1 MKVPTNTPN
10 GYSII
15 TKIFSENSERGIQLI
30 KISGPTDSK
39 NRYLHWEKMQYL
51 TPPEG
56 FTIEEWWG
64 GTKMARNTLY
74 KELPFIDKNGQVFK
88 FALPDCVLKELHWID
103 QNVSGQIASSS
114 LVANPH
120 TRDTYL
126 MSSLFEEAIN
136 SSQLEG
142 ASTTWSV
149 AKEMLRQGREPQDR
163 SEHMIYNNYLA
174 MEFIREFK
182 NDPLTP
188 AMILKLHRIL
198 TNNAMEDPGAA
209 GRLRTKDDNVRVVD
223 SQHAEEL
230 HTPPEANELP
240 KRLERLCEF
249 ANAKETKGFI
259 HPVIR
264 GILLH
269 FMLAY
274 DHPFVDG
281 NGRTARA
288 LFYWSMASQCYW
300 LMEFVSISKIIKQAP
315 VQYGKAY
322 LYTENDENDTTYF
335 IIHQLEVIHKA
346 IAQLKTY
353 LDKKSSE
360 IEEAKKIIEGT
371 KRLQGK
377 LNFRQL
383 SLLRHALEHP
393 NAVYTIQGHQKSHA
407 VTYQTART
415 DLLRMSEELKLLQ
428 KRKEGRTFV
437 FIAPANLQS
446 RLIKAKG

>member
-1 MKVPTNTPN
+1 MKIPTAPPN
-10 GYSII
+10 GYA
-15 TKIFSENSERGIQLI
+15 KISQLFSEDCERAMQLI
-30 KISGPTDSK
+30 KVSGPTDSK
-39 NRYLHWEKMQYL
+39 DRYLHWEKMQYL

-56 FTIEEWWG
+56 FTAEEWWG
-64 GTKMARNTLY
+64 GTKMARQGLY
-74 KELPFIDKNGQVFK
+74 KELPLVDKNNRIFR

-103 QNVSGQIASSS
+103 QNASGQIISSS
-114 LVANPH
+114 PVANPH

-163 SEHMIYNNYLA
+163 SEQMIYNNYLA

-188 AMILKLHRIL
+188 AMILELHKIV
-198 TNNAMEDPGAA
+198 TNNAIDDQTAC
-209 GRLRTKDDNVRVVD
+209 GRLRTENDNVQVVD
-223 SQHAEEL
+223 RQHSQVL
-230 HTPPEANELP
+230 HTPPNANELP
-240 KRLERLCEF
+240 WRIEKICEF
-249 ANAKETKGFI
+249 ANSQETKAFI

-274 DHPFVDG
+274 DHLFVDG

-288 LFYWSMASQCYW
+288 LFYWLMASRGYW
-300 LMEFVSISKIIKQAP
+300 LMEYISISKIINQAP
-315 VQYGKAY
+315 IQYGKAY
-322 LYTENDENDTTYF
+322 LYTESDENDTTYF
-335 IIHQLEVIHKA
+335 IIHQLDMIHKA
-346 IAQLKTY
+346 IDHLKTY

-360 IEEAKKIIEGT
+360 IEEAEKIIEGT

-383 SLLRHALEHP
+383 SVLRHALKHP

-415 DLLRMSEELKLLQ
+415 DLLKMSDDLKLLQ
-428 KRKEGRTFV
+428 KRKVGRNFV
-437 FIAPANLQS
+437 FVAPSNLQS